1 MGWSQSRIGG
11 CVRTLLV
18 GALALV
24 AAALV
29 LSAPAQAQDRYA
41 LVIGI
46 NSYDSGNDL
55 FNPVRDARDVA
66 DRLGKLGYT
75 VVGGRAQ
82 IDLTRA
88 QLLDQVD
95 ALAKRLRPGDMV
107 FVYFAGHG
115 SYFGDGAEAETYLIP
130 KDDRSLRYA
139 EDLQDQAV
147 SLTALLGRLHEA
159 QVTGVVVI
167 DACRNLRLL
176 SRGTDGGSTG
186 LAMPNGRA
194 ATGLLVAYSADIGE
208 EAEDGRVGANSRFAA
223 ALLPLLDGSIERV
236 DDIFMQVRRDVRQA
250 SGGRQNP
257 MVASYLTSPL
267 YLTAALAPAP
277 TTLLPGETQDSARK
291 REACEAGNAA
301 ACNDL
306 GVIHEA
312 GRGVP
317 QDHGKAAT
325 LFERACEGGVFVAC
339 RNLGILHL
347 YGRGVP
353 RDVDRAFALFD
364 TACSGGSALGCNS
377 LGYMYRDG
385 VSVALDDARAVALY
399 QSACDGGSSEGCS
412 SLGFMYAEGRAVPRD
427 DAEAARLYDKACQGG
442 SAPGCANLGFA
453 YANGR
458 GVPPDDVRAASAL
471 RRACEGDDIPACSA
485 MAFRYDAGLG
495 VERDLPRAVYLYRQA
510 CDADYGP
517 ACGNL
522 GRMYAEG
529 RGGTS
534 NLRLART
541 ALRRGCELGYSY
553 ACEYEAYLND
563 RWSGRHSRP
572 LAPQ

>member
-1 MGWSQSRIGG
+1 MDLPLPAA
-11 CVRTLLV
+11 VRKGRGFIALLGLIV
-18 GALALV
+18 ALV
-24 AAALV
+24 AV
-29 LSAPAQAQDRYA
+29 WGPAQAQDRYA
-41 LVIGI
+41 LIIGI
-46 NSYDSGNDL
+46 NDYESGNDL
-55 FNPVRDARDVA
+55 YNPVRDARDVA

-75 VVGGRAQ
+75 LVGGGAQ

-88 QLLDQVD
+88 ELLDQVD
-95 ALAKRLRPGDMV
+95 ALARRLRPGDMV

-115 SYFGDGAEAETYLIP
+115 SYFGDGAQAETYLIP
-130 KDDRSLRYA
+130 KDDRALRYR
-139 EDLQDQAV
+139 EDLPEQAV
-147 SLTALLGRLHEA
+147 KLTALLGRLHEA

-167 DACRNLRLL
+167 DACRNLRLP
-176 SRGTDGGSTG
+176 SRQTGGTSTG

-208 EAEDGRVGANSRFAA
+208 EAADGRAGANSRFAA
-223 ALLPLLDGSIERV
+223 ALLPRLDGSVDRV
-236 DDIFMQVRRDVRQA
+236 DDIFMLVRRDVRLA

-257 MVASYLTSPL
+257 MVASYLTAPL

-277 TTLLPGETQDSARK
+277 ATLLPGETQDSARK

-306 GVIHEA
+306 GAIHEA

-317 QDHGKAAT
+317 QDHARAAI
-325 LFERACEGGVFVAC
+325 LFERACDGDVFVAC

-347 YGRGVP
+347 YGRGVA
-353 RDVDRAFALFD
+353 RDVERAFALFE

-385 VSVALDDARAVALY
+385 VGVAPDDVRAVALY
-399 QSACDGGSSEGCS
+399 QSACDGGSAEGCS

-427 DAEAARLYDKACQGG
+427 DTRAARLYDQACQGG

-453 YANGR
+453 YANAR
-458 GVPPDDVRAASAL
+458 GVPHDDRRAASTL
-471 RRACEGDDIPACSA
+471 RRACDGNDVAACSGL
-485 MAFRYDAGLG
+485 AFHYDAGLG
-495 VERDLPRAVYLYRQA
+495 VERDLPRALYLYRRA
-510 CDADYGP
+510 CDADFGP

-529 RGGTS
+529 RGGIA
-534 NLRLART
+534 NLSLART
-541 ALRRGCELGYSY
+541 ALRRGCALGYPY

-563 RWSGRHSRP
+563 R
-572 LAPQ
+572 